1 MLNFLG
7 NENGRY
13 GTIKIASSPTKHKYP
28 GQCLVNIVY
37 RHHPKILHIFL
48 SNLPLDYY
56 IANSNDL
63 TSITLNIDGKKKFQK
78 GPKVKKEIRFCLLI
92 LTDLSSYLADARQQ
106 LSFLQISNIIVHRIA
121 SHSSLGRLGI
131 ISIDKLQQ
139 IDYLQKYIEKYII
152 FTNFVR
158 LNRNMINR
166 IESNV
171 SLGISER
178 P

>member
-1 MLNFLG
+1 MFGELSINH
-7 NENGRY
+7 Y
-13 GTIKIASSPTKHKYP
+13 HAKHSY
-28 GQCLVNIVY
+28 
-37 RHHPKILHIFL
+37 IFL
-48 SNLPLDYY
+48 SNLSLDYY
-56 IANSNDL
+56 IANFNDL

-92 LTDLSSYLADARQQ
+92 FTELSSYLADARQQ
-106 LSFLQISNIIVHRIA
+106 LSFLQISNIIVHRKA
-121 SHSSLGRLGI
+121 SHWILGRPGI
-131 ISIDKLQQ
+131 ISIYRLLH
-139 IDYLQKYIEKYII
+139 ICYIEKYII

>member
-13 GTIKIASSPTKHKYP
+13 RTIKIACSQTKHKYP
-28 GQCLVNIVY
+28 GQCLVNIVLGANFLSIY
-37 RHHPKILHIFL
+37 HHYPKILYIFL
-48 SNLPLDYY
+48 SNLSLDYY

-63 TSITLNIDGKKKFQK
+63 TSITLNIDGKQKFQK

-139 IDYLQKYIEKYII
+139 IDYLQKYRD
-152 FTNFVR
+152 TNYFFWY
-158 LNRNMINR
+158 
-166 IESNV
+166 
-171 SLGISER
+171 
-178 P
+178 

>member
-1 MLNFLG
+1 MFS
-7 NENGRY
+7 E
-13 GTIKIASSPTKHKYP
+13 
-28 GQCLVNIVY
+28 Y
-37 RHHPKILHIFL
+37 RILSIYHHHPKILYIFL
-48 SNLPLDYY
+48 SNLSLDYY

-106 LSFLQISNIIVHRIA
+106 LSFLQISNIIVHRKA
-121 SHSSLGRLGI
+121 SHSILGRLGI
-131 ISIDKLQQ
+131 ISIDKLLH
-139 IDYLQKYIEKYII
+139 IDFIEKYII

-166 IESNV
+166 I
-171 SLGISER
+171 
-178 P
+178 

>member
-1 MLNFLG
+1 MSYLLRSKNFLSI
-7 NENGRY
+7 Y
-13 GTIKIASSPTKHKYP
+13 
-28 GQCLVNIVY
+28 
-37 RHHPKILHIFL
+37 HHYPKILYIFL
-48 SNLPLDYY
+48 SKLSLDYY

-139 IDYLQKYIEKYII
+139 IDYLQKYIEKY
-152 FTNFVR
+152 FSR
-158 LNRNMINR
+158 LTQTLWNPLYFQI
-166 IESNV
+166 
-171 SLGISER
+171 